1 MFALLFSRL
10 NVKVVRGFSLL
21 EVLFASFLLLTAISL
36 TVFLINTSFRSEA
49 DSGVKIQALHDAEN
63 VLAEIR
69 AFSQQDFRTGM
80 STIDGKVWPS
90 TNPAYIIESS
100 ARWQKLA
107 LPCTELEEQYQVGR
121 ELPDLARKELTES
134 VWKVVVQV
142 KKSQSG
148 QSVLE
153 LTTLIADLKP
163 EAFTLRMLAPGGTT
177 APARGELDF
186 RAVAYDSQNRVLSDL
201 ILTWY
206 VEPLNSFGSIHRMRR
221 DGWECV
227 YKNVYQDYGNRYTS
241 TPGFCRIVVRGEYKG
256 SVQYAQMEITNQ

>member
-1 MFALLFSRL
+1 MLPPLFSRPKFR
-10 NVKVVRGFSLL
+10 VARGFSLL

-49 DSGVKIQALHDAEN
+49 DSGVKIQALQDAEN
-63 VLAEIR
+63 VVAEIR
-69 AFSQQDFRTGM
+69 AFSQQDFRTGL

-90 TNPAYIIESS
+90 TNSAYIIESR
-100 ARWQKLA
+100 ATWHKLA

-142 KKSQSG
+142 KKSQSR
-148 QSVLE
+148 QIVLE
-153 LTTLIADLKP
+153 LTTLITDLKP
-163 EAFTLRMLAPGGTT
+163 ETFTLRMLAPNGTT
-177 APARGELDF
+177 AASRGELDF
-186 RAVAYDSQNRVLSDL
+186 RAVAYDSQNRVITDL

-221 DGWECV
+221 DGWECI

-256 SVQYAQMEITNQ
+256 AVQYAEMEITNQ